1 MDRKIYSVSQV
12 NRYAKGLFEMDVILN
27 SLWVHG
33 EISNLKVHTSG
44 HIYFTLKDSQA
55 AINSVMFASYADMM
69 PFELENGMDVFV
81 CGYVSL
87 YEKTGQYQF
96 YAQIV
101 EPVGNG
107 ALNVAF
113 EQLKKKLEAEGL
125 FDADFKRPIKENPN
139 TVVVITSPTG
149 AAVRDVINIIS
160 RRNPS
165 VKIVVVPVLV
175 QGESA
180 PDTIVSAIRDV
191 NEWGKADT
199 IILGRGG
206 GSAEDLWPFN
216 SENVARAIFAS
227 EIPVISAV
235 GHETDFTIAD
245 FVADL
250 RAPTPSAAA
259 ELAVSDKGQMA
270 QNVNNLLSR
279 LNLLI
284 DNYINSKI
292 DRNNAVFGPAVLRR
306 IEEKI
311 ANGQILND
319 KAVSAINNYA
329 ERKLESC
336 QMEIGMLIQKL
347 ELISPMQVLK
357 RGYVLVYNGD
367 MKNIVSS
374 KNIGEGD
381 ELNLRFYDGHIPV
394 VVKRRNDING

>member
-55 AINSVMFASYADMM
+55 AISSVMFASYADMM

-139 TVVVITSPTG
+139 TVAVITSPTG

-199 IILGRGG
+199 I
-206 GSAEDLWPFN
+206 SA
-216 SENVARAIFAS
+216 
-227 EIPVISAV
+227 
-235 GHETDFTIAD
+235 
-245 FVADL
+245 
-250 RAPTPSAAA
+250 
-259 ELAVSDKGQMA
+259 K
-270 QNVNNLLSR
+270 
-279 LNLLI
+279 
-284 DNYINSKI
+284 
-292 DRNNAVFGPAVLRR
+292 
-306 IEEKI
+306 
-311 ANGQILND
+311 
-319 KAVSAINNYA
+319 
-329 ERKLESC
+329 C
-336 QMEIGMLIQKL
+336 
-347 ELISPMQVLK
+347 
-357 RGYVLVYNGD
+357 
-367 MKNIVSS
+367 
-374 KNIGEGD
+374 
-381 ELNLRFYDGHIPV
+381 
-394 VVKRRNDING
+394 